1 MKKIVVLLFMLSAT
15 WGFAQR
21 NEAYYDGIRTMQILV
36 NGEWN
41 RTPLLELGSSD
52 VLNISFD
59 DLTHEYRRY
68 RYRVEH
74 CDFNWEPTTSLF
86 PSDYLRGET
95 SDQPIDDYQE
105 SLNTSVLYTHYSFS
119 FPNSRV
125 GVTKSGNYRIVVFDD
140 DEGGDVCVFC
150 FSVVDNK
157 MGVSATATAKTDID
171 WNKSHQQIKFRV
183 NPSGLRITD
192 PGREIKTVVMQNN
205 RWDNAVINPP
215 ADFITPNDIQWEY
228 SKPLIFDAGN
238 EYRKFEVT
246 NLRVGT
252 LNVDNIRWFDPYYHI
267 TLYAGQNRRNYVYD
281 EDQDGAFYVRTTDFP
296 NSDIQA
302 DYVLVHFILEREPVN
317 DGDIYVN
324 GTVTNDRFYP
334 ECKMVYNETAK
345 AYEATLLLK
354 QGYYNYQ
361 YLFLPDKGKGEG
373 MTDTVE
379 GNYYETENKY
389 TILVYYRPQGGRYD
403 QLVGVREFRY
413 FPNR

>member
-1 MKKIVVLLFMLSAT
+1 MFLILFMTFPL
-15 WGFAQR
+15 FVQAQR
-21 NEAYYDGIRTMQILV
+21 NEAFRESIHTMQVLV

-52 VLNISFD
+52 VLHISFD

-74 CDFNWEPTTSLF
+74 CDFNLQPTTGLF
-86 PSDYLRGET
+86 PSDFLRGET

-105 SLNTSVLYTHYSFS
+105 SLNTSVLYTHYSFT

-140 DEGGDVCVFC
+140 DEEEDVCIFC
-150 FSVVDNK
+150 FSVVENK
-157 MGVSATATAKTDID
+157 MAVSAMATAKTDID
-171 WNKSHQQIKFRV
+171 WNKNHQQIKFRV

-192 PGREIKTVVMQNN
+192 PKREIKTVVMQNN
-205 RWDNAVINPP
+205 RWDNAAINPP
-215 ADFITPNDIQWEY
+215 ADFVTPNEIQWEY
-228 SKPLIFDAGN
+228 AKPLIFKAGN

-252 LNVDNIRWFDPYYHI
+252 LNVDKIRFFEPYYHVV
-267 TLYAGQNRRNYVYD
+267 LYAGQNRRNYVYD
-281 EDQDGAFYVRTTDFP
+281 EDQDGGFYVRTTDFP
-296 NSDIQA
+296 NSNIQA
-302 DYVLVHFILEREPVN
+302 DYVLVHFILEREPLT

-324 GTVTNDRFYP
+324 GSVTNDNFLP
-334 ECKMVYNETAK
+334 EYKMVYDNESK

-361 YLFLPDKGKGEG
+361 YLFLPDKGNEG
-373 MTDTVE
+373 GLTETVE
-379 GNYYETENKY
+379 GNYFETENKY
-389 TILVYYRPQGGRYD
+389 TILVYYKPQGGRYD